1 MKACAAEDRLSLF
14 INHPQNNQSSNKASA
29 FFPQFSMDSSNF
41 REFYFQS
48 YHENHLVSELAHSL
62 FIESCLLYQSNRQE
76 DEMKFQIR
84 KICVWRIG
92 CTIFIILTGMALS
105 QSAHSALYGM
115 KSASQPSRL
124 FSIPSADILKSME
137 ISVSGGGAFG
147 VEGGKTLLRNFI
159 IGLGSIAEVE
169 FTSSGMT
176 NRLTGKSE
184 SLPTSSFKVS
194 LIPERYRDHWYIPDI
209 AVQLRSASWQSLE
222 GNNNALQ
229 SEYKAYSAYM
239 NGNLHAIDQVQKR
252 FSILYMIMGKRI
264 PGFGSLQLG
273 ISQTDV
279 RTKGGY
285 QTIYLPYQLE
295 YTTDEIPEMKKS
307 FLSPMGGFEII
318 ANQNT
323 HLMAEIQA
331 IPLFDYD
338 FKQEKVTISQTWLS
352 VAGVRFFILE
362 WLSLDTGIKYQ
373 SDFKGIADAEIDIG
387 VNFVFPVNQVIGK
400 N

>member
-1 MKACAAEDRLSLF
+1 VLDNRYSL
-14 INHPQNNQSSNKASA
+14 IILNLIDYKPNPQP
-29 FFPQFSMDSSNF
+29 FFFTQFSMYSSNF
-41 REFYFQS
+41 QGYSFPF
-48 YHENHLVSELAHSL
+48 YHENRLISVLAHSL
-62 FIESCLLYQSNRQE
+62 FIEPCFLYHSNNQE
-76 DEMKFQIR
+76 NKMIFQIR
-84 KICVWRIG
+84 KIYTGMIG
-92 CTIFIILTGMALS
+92 CTLFIILTGMGFC
-105 QSAHSALYGM
+105 QSAHSALDGL

-147 VEGGKTLLRNFI
+147 VEGGKALLRNFI
-159 IGLGSIAEVE
+159 IGLGGIAEVE

-184 SLPTSSFKVS
+184 ILPTSSFKVS

-239 NGNLHAIDQVQKR
+239 QGNLHAVDQVQKR
-252 FSILYMIMGKRI
+252 FSILYMIIGKRI
-264 PGFGSLQLG
+264 PGLGSLQLG
-273 ISQTDV
+273 MSQTDV

-285 QTIYLPYQLE
+285 QTIYLPYRLE
-295 YTTDEIPEMKKS
+295 YTTAEIPEMKKS

-331 IPLFDYD
+331 IPLFDYN

-352 VAGVRFFILE
+352 VAGVRFFISE

-373 SDFKGIADAEIDIG
+373 SDFEGIADAEIDIG